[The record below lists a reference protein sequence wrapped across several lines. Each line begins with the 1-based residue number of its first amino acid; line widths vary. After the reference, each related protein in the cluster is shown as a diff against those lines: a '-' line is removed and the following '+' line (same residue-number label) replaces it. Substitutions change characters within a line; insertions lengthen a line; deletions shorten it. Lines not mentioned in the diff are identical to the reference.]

1 MTCDEIDIKKSFDE
15 FVLQIHIFSESPMR
29 VRIRNDVSSYQYKT
43 VLVTSK
49 FIFITAL
56 TEDEKIFQEL
66 YQKVRKKIHKKKYL
80 NFHAKIMILG
90 WSKRPKH
97 EPTTIFCDHGFGCTI
112 LKSSGTKTTKTIV
125 LKKENHQYY
134 HQNIQWRYFIA
145 CPSIA
150 FFFSK

>member
-49 FIFITAL
+49 FIFITDL

-66 YQKVRKKIHKKKYL
+66 YQKVRKKSIKK
-80 NFHAKIMILG
+80 
-90 WSKRPKH
+90 
-97 EPTTIFCDHGFGCTI
+97 IFEF
-112 LKSSGTKTTKTIV
+112 SR
-125 LKKENHQYY
+125 
-134 HQNIQWRYFIA
+134 QNNDFRM
-145 CPSIA
+145 
-150 FFFSK
+150 K

>member
-1 MTCDEIDIKKSFDE
+1 MWWNRHQKE
-15 FVLQIHIFSESPMR
+15 FWWICLTNSHLL
-29 VRIRNDVSSYQYKT
+29 RISNEGSDKERR
-43 VLVTSK
+43 
-49 FIFITAL
+49 IFIP
-56 TEDEKIFQEL
+56 I
-66 YQKVRKKIHKKKYL
+66 QKRFGHFEIHFHYWLDRRWKNISRTLSKSKKKIHKKKYL

-134 HQNIQWRYFIA
+134 HQNIQWRYII
-145 CPSIA
+145 CR
-150 FFFSK
+150 KL